1 MVFIVLRFLWRGVKK
16 KPVHKL
22 LNFTPMSKIINL
34 FLAFCVLMGFVG
46 CKTGNQWLK
55 LPIEPSQQTLL
66 WEISGKNL
74 KQPSYIFG
82 TFHLLCK
89 EDLVWSENLKKAFA
103 ASQKL
108 YLEMDLDE
116 VSNTLGALFCINM
129 KGNKTLK
136 DFYTPE
142 EYKRIETYFKDS
154 LKMPFAMLNKFKP
167 LMLESLLYPG
177 LMKCKAMSGVEEG
190 LMKFAKEQKKDVEG
204 FENIQFQC
212 AVFDSVPYEI
222 QAKGL
227 LRTIDSLATYKAEFN
242 TMLQLYKTQQLG
254 LLDSLLNRQNETTGA
269 SMDILLYNRNKNWVA
284 QMKNLMP
291 KAGLF
296 VAVGAGHLP
305 GPQGVLQ
312 LLRKEGYSVKP
323 IKNL

>member
-116 VSNTLGALFCINM
+116 VSNTLGALFCMNM

-136 DFYTPE
+136 DFIPP
-142 EYKRIETYFKDS
+142 KNIS
-154 LKMPFAMLNKFKP
+154 VSKP
-167 LMLESLLYPG
+167 
-177 LMKCKAMSGVEEG
+177 
-190 LMKFAKEQKKDVEG
+190 
-204 FENIQFQC
+204 I
-212 AVFDSVPYEI
+212 
-222 QAKGL
+222 
-227 LRTIDSLATYKAEFN
+227 LRTALRCL
-242 TMLQLYKTQQLG
+242 LQC
-254 LLDSLLNRQNETTGA
+254 SINLN
-269 SMDILLYNRNKNWVA
+269 L
-284 QMKNLMP
+284 
-291 KAGLF
+291 
-296 VAVGAGHLP
+296 
-305 GPQGVLQ
+305 
-312 LLRKEGYSVKP
+312 
-323 IKNL
+323 